1 MSKKELAAMKELA
14 ALRKTEPTLERPND
28 RRSKSRFP
36 IQREMRYKVLKD
48 NQVVEIGTGRT
59 VNIGSGGAAFRLDHE
74 LVPGCLIELS
84 ISWPVLL
91 DNTCAV
97 RLVTYG
103 RLLRSRGG
111 LCACSFEK
119 YEFRTQARVLQ
130 PVPARTD
137 PIFQRWADN
146 VRKVNLR
153 VSVAQASA
161 S

>member
-1 MSKKELAAMKELA
+1 MSKKELAAMKQLA
-14 ALRKTEPTLERPND
+14 AMRIPEPTLERPND
-28 RRSKSRFP
+28 RRYKSRFP
-36 IQREMRYKVLKD
+36 IQREMRYKVLQD

-59 VNIGSGGAAFRLDHE
+59 VNVGSGGAAFRLDHE

-103 RLLRSRGG
+103 QLVRSRGG
-111 LCACSFEK
+111 LCACTFEK
-119 YEFRTQARVLQ
+119 YEFRTQARVQAL
-130 PVPARTD
+130 PARTD
-137 PIFQRWADN
+137 TVFQRWADN